1 MTLRVFRGALFLLV
15 FTACT
20 ALAQNSGT
28 IVGNVHDA
36 SGAQI
41 EGATITVTN
50 VERGTS
56 QTAVS
61 GSDGEYVVPF
71 LPTGTY
77 RVAVEKPGFQRQ
89 DSPPTPVD
97 VDQHARP
104 DFSLAVGNVS
114 QTVEVTS
121 QASLIRSESAE
132 LGEVITQKPIENLPL
147 NGRNFAQLVYLV
159 PGV

>member
-1 MTLRVFRGALFLLV
+1 MTLRAFRGTLFFLL
-15 FTACT
+15 FTASS

-28 IVGNVHDA
+28 IVGNVHDT

-50 VERGTS
+50 VEKGTS

-77 RVAVEKPGFQRQ
+77 RVSVEKPGFQRQ
-89 DSPPTPVD
+89 DSPPTTLRSRDRSEATTPVPWLCSSIY
-97 VDQHARP
+97 RP
-104 DFSLAVGNVS
+104 SEGLRPAHGTTSLAAM
-114 QTVEVTS
+114 T
-121 QASLIRSESAE
+121 
-132 LGEVITQKPIENLPL
+132 K
-147 NGRNFAQLVYLV
+147 QL
-159 PGV
+159 